1 MLPSEHYR
9 QPEAGAV
16 LTALHEI
23 TARCGYLPED
33 EVRKA
38 ANDLGVPLAQMFSA
52 ATFYAAFSFKP
63 CGRHKIQVCE
73 GTACYVKGATALMS
87 RLAGRAGHRA
97 GRDDGRPG
105 LYTQACALRWL
116 VRVDDETFGRL
127 TPVGACPLRQW
138 LPGRSG
144 HPHLV
149 FAHRPGAIRASPRG
163 ASPHQPL
170 CPDLQPRVP
179 GVLRDSLPPGRA

>member
-1 MLPSEHYR
+1 MLPSQHYH
-9 QPEAGAV
+9 QPDAGAV

-23 TARCGYLPED
+23 SARFGYLPEE

-73 GTACYVKGATALMS
+73 GTACYVKGAAALMTKLQAELGIAPDETTAD
-87 RLAGRAGHRA
+87 LAFTLKRVRCVGSC
-97 GRDDGRPG
+97 G
-105 LYTQACALRWL
+105 LAPV

-127 TPVGACPLRQW
+127 MSSAL
-138 LPGRSG
+138 
-144 HPHLV
+144 
-149 FAHRPGAIRASPRG
+149 GAILARYR
-163 ASPHQPL
+163 
-170 CPDLQPRVP
+170 
-179 GVLRDSLPPGRA
+179 